1 MILNFHKFAFST
13 LEARMY
19 IHILFHIYYLFCLHF
34 SVVHRKSL
42 LDERTVEESASGTE
56 EEEQAVIPN
65 LTDYTEIFR
74 PNRACK

>member
-1 MILNFHKFAFST
+1 M
-13 LEARMY
+13 
-19 IHILFHIYYLFCLHF
+19 
-34 SVVHRKSL
+34 VHRKSL